1 MKRAIRVSLSG
12 FITLFLLASVTFAQE
27 TTEVTVQ
34 VKKDG
39 KVMKDT
45 TYQFN
50 DETDAKH
57 AVQMLEMLSGEGL
70 KEMEYTY
77 TMALSD
83 DSESKTMVFV
93 SRDGEKTE
101 ISEMTG
107 DSLVWVS
114 EGEGKDGPV
123 KVMKYKVEKGDDTGE
138 DHVVVV
144 TSGEGGTFDILLD
157 EELEGEPGMMKKK
170 IKVIV
175 TEDEDGVTHVSKEEI
190 VDAEE
195 EVYVISGD
203 ESEKELKETM
213 EKVKSSEEGEN
224 VKVIVIKKK
233 DKNK

>member
-1 MKRAIRVSLSG
+1 MKRAIQVFLSG
-12 FITLFLLASVTFAQE
+12 FMILFLLVSVTFAQE

-45 TYQFN
+45 TYHFKN
-50 DETDAKH
+50 ETDAKD
-57 AVQMLEMLSGEGL
+57 AVTMLEMLSGANTDI
-70 KEMEYTY
+70 K
-77 TMALSD
+77 
-83 DSESKTMVFV
+83 
-93 SRDGEKTE
+93 
-101 ISEMTG
+101 EMTG

-114 EGEGKDGPV
+114 ERKGKEGPV
-123 KVMKYKVEKGDDTGE
+123 KVMKYKVEKGDDSGE

-157 EELEGEPGMMKKK
+157 EELEGEPGMMEKRV
-170 IKVIV
+170 KVIV
-175 TEDEDGVTHVSKEEI
+175 TEDEDGVTHVSKEEM
-190 VDAEE
+190 VDSEE

-203 ESEKELKETM
+203 ESEKELKEIM
-213 EKVKSSEEGEN
+213 EKVKSDEEGEN

>member
-1 MKRAIRVSLSG
+1 
-12 FITLFLLASVTFAQE
+12 
-27 TTEVTVQ
+27 
-34 VKKDG
+34 
-39 KVMKDT
+39 
-45 TYQFN
+45 
-50 DETDAKH
+50 
-57 AVQMLEMLSGEGL
+57 
-70 KEMEYTY
+70 
-77 TMALSD
+77 
-83 DSESKTMVFV
+83 
-93 SRDGEKTE
+93 
-101 ISEMTG
+101 
-107 DSLVWVS
+107 
-114 EGEGKDGPV
+114 
-123 KVMKYKVEKGDDTGE
+123 MKYKVEKGDDTGE

-144 TSGEGGTFDILLD
+144 TSGEGGTFDILID
-157 EELEGEPGMMKKK
+157 EELEGEPGMMEKK